1 MPKESLA
8 DERARLAMETKTLG
22 ENLKGIKP
30 NKTAKSKGEKPMK
43 KTKKMMG
50 GRMAVSPG
58 AMAPQSGPTAP
69 LVPKRMPLPTDGP
82 TAPSLGPLPTDGP
95 TAPSLGPLPM
105 KKGGVAKP
113 RGYGLARGGKACKTY

>member
-69 LVPKRMPLPTDGP
+69 LVPRRMPI
-82 TAPSLGPLPTDGP
+82 PTDGP